1 MCALRRQRLGR
12 KGFDRGLGLNQL
24 AYFGPLLLL
33 GKALLNVEQFSF
45 AGTKGCH
52 QLWVELA
59 SGLSAGQSIASVGGT
74 GSRPGSLAPAVIATV
89 ITAVIAAIITVSDV

>member
-12 KGFDRGLGLNQL
+12 KGFDRGLYKL
-24 AYFGPLLLL
+24 AHLGPLLL

-59 SGLSAGQSIASVGGT
+59 SGLSAGQSIASAGGT
-74 GSRPGSLAPAVIATV
+74 GFRPGGLAPAVIATV
-89 ITAVIAAIITVSDV
+89 IAAVIKASDV

>member
-12 KGFDRGLGLNQL
+12 KGFDRGLYQL
-24 AYFGPLLLL
+24 AYFGPLLL

-59 SGLSAGQSIASVGGT
+59 SGLSAGQSIAS
-74 GSRPGSLAPAVIATV
+74 S
-89 ITAVIAAIITVSDV
+89 